1 MNWNSERRNY
11 GTAWP
16 CPLIVTYKAS
26 APEQIVAREPLWR
39 DDDPADDAELVALCS
54 RIRGTG
60 TTTLTEGTLII
71 RDDHDVAH
79 YLPATG
85 GSVVLVLARCR
96 DVEFKAPK
104 KRHSV
109 VLRCRYDRRR
119 ADVDVE
125 DEDSESDEE
134 AGSAESRAAS
144 LAAKLRARATAGG
157 ESGGTWGPN
166 GEPDGR
172 AVDPRAWGSRGTSAR
187 WTSSKYRYHAKFNKS
202 FLMLLEQRDDGF
214 MSLAFRNV
222 QRRIVPPS
230 SPRYPPRAPATAAR
244 RRRGRSGRRHT
255 MASHHL

>member
-1 MNWNSERRNY
+1 MPAPAEAPGGPALTLLRDGMGHEPLPYAIRPDGLVLFSTWIHCLRAVPGLEHACGLCLRGRCLQVVLRAYEQRLHDDGDGQGAEYRISEWHSDGCSEER
-11 GTAWP
+11 
-16 CPLIVTYKAS
+16 
-26 APEQIVAREPLWR
+26 IVATATCYLVV
-39 DDDPADDAELVALCS
+39 DDDLD
-54 RIRGTG
+54 G
-60 TTTLTEGTLII
+60 GTLIV

-157 ESGGTWGPN
+157 ESGGTWGAN
-166 GEPDGR
+166 GFEPDGR
-172 AVDPRAWGSRGTSAR
+172 AVDP
-187 WTSSKYRYHAKFNKS
+187 SSV
-202 FLMLLEQRDDGF
+202 GF
-214 MSLAFRNV
+214 TGDEREVDLV
-222 QRRIVPPS
+222 
-230 SPRYPPRAPATAAR
+230 
-244 RRRGRSGRRHT
+244 
-255 MASHHL
+255 

>member
-1 MNWNSERRNY
+1 MMRSPTRTATPSIIFTLGLSPQLTCPSSSGCSPCGPCLRHMFRNY
-11 GTAWP
+11 KELQPDPETQMALRAAIQALVGCAHELEQRAP
-16 CPLIVTYKAS
+16 ELRDGLALPAHCNIRS
-26 APEQIVAREPLWR
+26 QRPEQIIAREPLWR
-39 DDDPADDAELVALCS
+39 DDDPADDAELVAFVFANPRDWDDDLD
-54 RIRGTG
+54 G
-60 TTTLTEGTLII
+60 GTLIV

-166 GEPDGR
+166 DEPDGR
-172 AVDPRAWGSRGTSAR
+172 AVDPS
-187 WTSSKYRYHAKFNKS
+187 
-202 FLMLLEQRDDGF
+202 EVGF
-214 MSLAFRNV
+214 TGDEREVDLV
-222 QRRIVPPS
+222 
-230 SPRYPPRAPATAAR
+230 
-244 RRRGRSGRRHT
+244 
-255 MASHHL
+255 

>member
-1 MNWNSERRNY
+1 M
-11 GTAWP
+11 
-16 CPLIVTYKAS
+16 IV
-26 APEQIVAREPLWR
+26 
-39 DDDPADDAELVALCS
+39 
-54 RIRGTG
+54 
-60 TTTLTEGTLII
+60 

-157 ESGGTWGPN
+157 ESGGTWGPD
-166 GEPDGR
+166 GFEPDGR
-172 AVDPRAWGSRGTSAR
+172 AVDPS
-187 WTSSKYRYHAKFNKS
+187 
-202 FLMLLEQRDDGF
+202 QVGF
-214 MSLAFRNV
+214 TGDEREVDLV
-222 QRRIVPPS
+222 
-230 SPRYPPRAPATAAR
+230 
-244 RRRGRSGRRHT
+244 
-255 MASHHL
+255 